1 MALTF
6 ESRPINK
13 NDTRCVSSNYFGDKC
28 KKQTDEYIEDGLWV
42 TFCAD
47 CIGHTRAR
55 MFENEGERYLVEKYG
70 ESNLQAVCNDYGS
83 KYYRLR

>member
-13 NDTRCVSSNYFGDKC
+13 TDRRCVSSNDFGKQC
-28 KKQTDEYIEDGLWV
+28 EQQTDEYIEQGLWV

-47 CIGHTRAR
+47 CIGHTRAM
-55 MFENEGERYLVEKYG
+55 MFENAG
-70 ESNLQAVCNDYGS
+70 
-83 KYYRLR
+83 